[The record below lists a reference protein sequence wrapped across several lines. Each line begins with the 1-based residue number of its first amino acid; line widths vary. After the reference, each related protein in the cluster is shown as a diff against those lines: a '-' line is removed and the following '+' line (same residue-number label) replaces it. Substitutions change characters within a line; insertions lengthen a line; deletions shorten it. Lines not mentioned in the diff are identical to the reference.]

1 MKIPSILVFCF
12 LLFCSQVLLGQDVQ
26 RTVAPEKA
34 LSAYLDKA
42 DESYR
47 WELREELE
55 VGGCDV
61 MRLHMTSQTWQNVPW
76 RHVMYVIRPKQ
87 LDESRTDGVLLIG
100 GGRWRAG
107 WPDNGPESV
116 ELRGEAQLMA
126 AVAQQF
132 GCVIGVLLQ
141 VPFQPMMGDKYEDE
155 IIAATFAQYLKTG
168 DPEWPLL
175 LPMVKSA
182 VRGMDT
188 IVAAS
193 EKHWQLTVN
202 EFTVTGASKRG
213 WTTWLTG
220 ASDSRATAIAPI
232 VIDMLNMNVQ
242 MKHQLAAWGKYSEQI
257 GDYTELDLPKYLD
270 TPQGKDLQ
278 TIVDPFSYRK
288 SLKQPK
294 LLIFGTN
301 DRYWP
306 VDASSQYWEE
316 LEEPKYMLQVPN
328 QGHSIDDYG
337 RLIGTLAS
345 VHRSL
350 HGDEKLPEMNWEFT
364 ENDGKVTLRI
374 RAKGPVDKVSIW
386 KAETSD
392 RDFREAKWSQHPTKR
407 IGDDLFEYEL
417 TKPSSGNVALFG
429 EVLTRSKFMPGF
441 FSTTVGVFS
450 AVAATEEVKP

>member
-1 MKIPSILVFCF
+1 MKLHSILVFCS
-12 LLFCSQVLLGQDVQ
+12 LLFFAHVSFAQVEQ
-26 RTVAPEKA
+26 RQVAPDKA
-34 LSAYLDKA
+34 LSAYLEKA

-61 MRLHMTSQTWQNVPW
+61 LRLHMTSQTWQNVPW
-76 RHVMYVIRPKQ
+76 RHIMYVIRPKQ
-87 LDESRTDGVLLIG
+87 LDSSRTDGLLLIG

-126 AVAQQF
+126 AMAQQF

-188 IVAAS
+188 IAAAS
-193 EKHWQLTVN
+193 KKHWKLTVK

-257 GDYTELDLPKYLD
+257 GDYTELDLPTYLD

-278 TIVDPFSYRK
+278 AIVDPFSYRK
-288 SLKQPK
+288 RLKQPK

-316 LEEPKYMLQVPN
+316 LEGPKYMLQVPN
-328 QGHSIDDYG
+328 QGHGIEDYG

-345 VHRSL
+345 LHRSL
-350 HGDEKLPEMNWEFT
+350 HSDEKLPELDWEFT
-364 ENDGKVTLRI
+364 ETESKVTLQI
-374 RAKGPVDKVSIW
+374 QAKGPVDKVSVW
-386 KAETSD
+386 KAERSD
-392 RDFREAKWSQHPTKR
+392 RDFRDAKWSQHPTKR
-407 IGDDLFEYEL
+407 IADDMFEYEL

-429 EVLTRSKFMPGF
+429 EVLTRNKFMPGF

-450 AVAATEEVKP
+450 SRESETDNP